1 MNYACW
7 LLRHQILFIDLSC
20 VHTFKHIHWQPF
32 QNSVTPTVVI
42 FYVKFTV
49 LFEGGG
55 RLISFVLES
64 VNNEVCTL
72 FDVTVRCWETGFGL
86 YGEHSGCIFKGHY
99 FVPSYFVC
107 LFQVECTDI
116 CRNVGI
122 DLRRE
127 LILNFVVMSTSEF
140 RRFIKLALLFN
151 LILLTFSSGAVEPTS
166 FKNRQI
172 YRFLAEP
179 TNAEF
184 HCCVLNC

>member
-1 MNYACW
+1 MLAGCYVTKFC
-7 LLRHQILFIDLSC
+7 LLIYRVYTHLNTSIGSRFKTQWHQQSLFFMSNLPSC
-20 VHTFKHIHWQPF
+20 
-32 QNSVTPTVVI
+32 
-42 FYVKFTV
+42 
-49 LFEGGG
+49 LRGGK

-72 FDVTVRCWETGFGL
+72 FDVTVRCWERGFGL

-99 FVPSYFVC
+99 FVPSYFLC